1 MMIGEGS
8 LARSEDWPAE
18 LWDVSI
24 SNHDLVFS
32 EGETQANR
40 PGGISTRPAALV
52 RASSLAV
59 HIVDMPVTNNTLT
72 IGVARWPGF
81 RTSGGHG
88 FGEQTGSWGLCL
100 HCGKQNGTRIVHS
113 SKEQMDQLPRL
124 QVDDVVRME
133 CDRSSGRVNVK
144 AARGEEVVFV
154 CDLPLPDGE
163 HVLGATLSNDAILAV
178 IPAPVRV
185 VTVIPSVSDADG
197 AANITC
203 FGMGGET
210 LATISASQTA
220 AASVIRAE
228 LARELGISPTR
239 LRLVRADASLLKN
252 DEIVYSCAL
261 EEAVESVDVPSPAPA
276 TASP

>member
-1 MMIGEGS
+1 MLDEGS

-18 LWDVSI
+18 SWDVSI

-32 EGETQANR
+32 EGETQAKR

-59 HIVDMPVTNNTLT
+59 HIVDLPVTNNTLT
-72 IGVARWPGF
+72 LGVAKWPGF

-113 SKEQMDQLPRL
+113 SKEQVDQLPRL

-133 CDRSSGRVNVK
+133 CDHSLGRVSVR

-154 CDLPLPDGE
+154 CDLPLPDGD

-185 VTVIPSVSDADG
+185 VTVVPSVPDADG
-197 AANITC
+197 AVIVSC
-203 FGMGGET
+203 LGMGGET
-210 LATISASQTA
+210 LASISAPQGA
-220 AASVIRAE
+220 AASEVRAE
-228 LARELGISPTR
+228 LARELGMSPTR

-252 DEIVYSCAL
+252 DEAVYSGAVGAAA
-261 EEAVESVDVPSPAPA
+261 EAVDTPSPV
-276 TASP
+276 